1 MADRYGIIGYPL
13 THTLSPYM
21 HFGYAYYLG
30 VEETYELFETP
41 PDKLH
46 ELLTENHRA
55 GILGMNVT
63 IPYKN
68 EIIRYLYDIDPAAAK
83 TGAVNTL
90 KYTSNGYI
98 GFNTDTTG
106 LQKALEIKDIDVFN
120 KDILI
125 LGAGGAARAA
135 AYVCRVS
142 GCRSISVLNRTP
154 EHARGICSDFNC
166 GLYDYDSIAKLDKP
180 SYIAFQTTSVGMYPD
195 TGKMLTLPESLM
207 RRFESAIDV
216 IYNPPETVFFK
227 TVSSMGIKAVN
238 GFDMLIYQ
246 GLASRHIW
254 KPDEII
260 TDDIRRRVYHE
271 CSCYKWS

>member
-13 THTLSPYM
+13 RHSLSPFM
-21 HFGYAYYLG
+21 HFRYAYYLG

-41 PDKLH
+41 PGKLH
-46 ELLTENHRA
+46 ELLTESHRA

-90 KYTSNGYI
+90 KYSSNGYI

-106 LQKALEIKDIDVFN
+106 LQKTLETKGIDVFN

-135 AYVCRVS
+135 AYVCRVN

-154 EHARGICSDFNC
+154 EHAQGICSDFNC

-195 TGKMLTLPESLM
+195 TGKMLTLPESLI